1 MHASEE
7 KAKFLEMQRVICDE
21 NARLWG
27 LVMHTAAAPV
37 QVKAEP
43 AIGSAGTAAA
53 TPQADRVPMTAEVT
67 LPVLASASATPAMTT
82 LGMEKPGVELNGKK
96 SHTEMMQI
104 MDEASELLKKGNDFL
119 SLNEENV
126 KPLLSM
132 DGSADAW
139 WLDSG
144 ASNHMTGSRCKFKE
158 MIQSIRG
165 HVKLG
170 DGSTALI
177 EGKGSVLV
185 ECHGGEL
192 LLTEVYFVPSLT
204 CNVISLGKLSEDGHQ
219 IVLDHMFLWIRDMF
233 GKVLLKVKRSPQQA
247 VQGVPED
254 TRRGRRQKFA
264 WCRRRRHRRLD
275 GIKIFGT
282 QEIMSYKIREVNV
295 SSNLVTGQ

>member
-67 LPVLASASATPAMTT
+67 LPVLAPASATPAMTT
-82 LGMEKPGVELNGKK
+82 LGMEKPGVKLNGKK

-158 MIQSIRG
+158 MDESIRG

-177 EGKGSVLV
+177 KGKGSVMV
-185 ECHGGEL
+185 ECKSGEQVHL
-192 LLTEVYFVPSLT
+192 MEVYFVPSLPS
-204 CNVISLGKLSEDGHQ
+204 NIISLGKLAEDGNRV
-219 IVLDHMFLWIRDMF
+219 VLDGTFLWTRGRS
-233 GKVLLKVKRSPQQA
+233 GKVQMKIKDHLTDCTWCYSRQLLVLLM
-247 VQGVPED
+247 
-254 TRRGRRQKFA
+254 
-264 WCRRRRHRRLD
+264 CH
-275 GIKIFGT
+275 
-282 QEIMSYKIREVNV
+282 QENRAEKLSD
-295 SSNLVTGQ
+295 SSSSSLRWRCHQ